1 MGVRGAQANG
11 SEAVKAKD
19 HELAQLQVQTSRT
32 RGMFER

>member
-19 HELAQLQVQTSRT
+19 NELAQLQVQPHKT
-32 RGMFER
+32 RVMTEI